1 MQDRLITAP
10 DPSSPMSLAASV
22 AGLVRR
28 HAAMTLA
35 VGLWLYAAVLGVHVA
50 INAMTSTTP
59 PFIAPGWLLPAQL
72 VAAALVVARLR
83 RGDLTG
89 MAKLGWRLVLA
100 SILNDALAT
109 TVLTELARLNPTT
122 YGSWDDFLY
131 IANYAFT
138 TGAAA
143 ALFRSLG
150 GNFRERRIYADAA
163 TIALAIVAASL
174 PFLVQ
179 PMLQHDTA
187 HAIEFGTTTGYLLGI
202 VVSATMLAL
211 LLMQLSTTARN
222 IPVLLIF
229 LALMIGVA
237 VDIFST
243 GEYLQGRRPL
253 HGLDNLAYILV
264 QVLLATAAALRSAPQ
279 APRTE
284 DPASHSPR
292 VGFAP
297 ILALLVSVL
306 VLLGAQ
312 LQHGGPDLVVPA
324 ALTAL
329 GAGVLLTREI
339 SVRGEVH
346 RLHRKLAL
354 RDAEER
360 VTELVRRSSD
370 MIVIIAPSG
379 TVTYISPACETLLGT
394 PSHTLIDTPA
404 TLLLGPD
411 SALAMALFLAPLLAR
426 QASQAETE
434 ISVQKPDGVIATLH
448 LIGADQD
455 RNPLIAGTV
464 LTIRDVTEQR
474 TLEREVLAV
483 ANHERQR
490 LSGELHDGLGQE
502 LTGVSLLLRSV
513 INDPTQD
520 PQQLRRAVEPILGY
534 VNDAI
539 QTTRVLAHGLS
550 PLLVVKGSLPAAL
563 QQLSVSTSSRSGVA
577 VTFNDLSKNAS
588 LDATAAEHLYR
599 IAQESIS
606 NALRHSGCA
615 SITMTLA
622 ADPTAIS
629 LTIVDDGRG
638 IDGALESVGLGIR
651 MMGYRAR
658 LVGGTARVERAE
670 GAGTRVVVNIARG
683 TPT

>member
-1 MQDRLITAP
+1 MEDHLTTAP
-10 DPSSPMSLAASV
+10 NPSSPVSV
-22 AGLVRR
+22 AAPGAGFVRR
-28 HAAMTLA
+28 HAAIALAGGLWMYAALLA
-35 VGLWLYAAVLGVHVA
+35 VRVA
-50 INAMTSTTP
+50 MDALTSTAQ
-59 PFIAPGWLLPAQL
+59 PFVAPGWLLPAQL
-72 VAAALVVARLR
+72 VAAVLVMARLR

-89 MAKLGWRLVLA
+89 MARLGWRLVLA
-100 SILNDALAT
+100 SILTDAFAT
-109 TVLTELARLNPTT
+109 TVFTELARTNPTT
-122 YGSWDDFLY
+122 FGSWDDALY
-131 IANYAFT
+131 IANYMFT
-138 TGAAA
+138 TGAAV
-143 ALFRSLG
+143 ALFRSIG
-150 GNFRERRIYADAA
+150 GSFRARRIYADAA
-163 TIALAIVAASL
+163 TTAVAVVAASL

-179 PMLQHDTA
+179 PMLQHDAA
-187 HAIEFGTTTGYLLGI
+187 HPVILWTTIGYTVGI

-211 LLMQLSTTARN
+211 LLMQLSTHRN
-222 IPVLLIF
+222 TPVLLLF
-229 LALMIGVA
+229 LALALGVA
-237 VDIFST
+237 VDIVVT
-243 GEYLQGRRPL
+243 GEYLMGHRPL
-253 HGLDNLAYILV
+253 DGLDNLGYIVV
-264 QVLLATAAALRSAPQ
+264 QALLATAAALRFQPQTPRAEDRNLPAP
-279 APRTE
+279 T
-284 DPASHSPR
+284 
-292 VGFAP
+292 VGFLP
-297 ILALLVSVL
+297 ILALLVAVL

-312 LQHGGPDLVVPA
+312 VRHSGPDLIVA
-324 ALTAL
+324 ATLTAL
-329 GAGVLLTREI
+329 GGAVLLSREI
-339 SVRGEVH
+339 FVRGEVY
-346 RLHRKLAL
+346 RLHRKVAL

-394 PSHTLIDTPA
+394 TPSELIGTPA
-404 TLLLGPD
+404 GLLLGPD

-434 ISVQKPDGVIATLH
+434 ISVHKPDGVIATLH

-520 PQQLRRAVEPILGY
+520 PQQLKRAVEPILGY

-539 QTTRVLAHGLS
+539 QTTRIIAHGLS
-550 PLLVVKGSLPAAL
+550 PLLVVKGSLTAAL
-563 QQLSVSTSSRSGVA
+563 QQLSVSTSSRLSV
-577 VTFNDLSKNAS
+577 VVVFNDLSENVA
-588 LDATAAEHLYR
+588 LDQTAAEHLYR

-658 LVGGTARVERAE
+658 LIGGTARVERAE

-683 TPT
+683 IPT